1 MSSTYTVRSILGK
14 TRLHR
19 PDLREAEID
28 YLTQETVRKICRL
41 TMLAQENLEYYFNG
55 PIEAFTP
62 VPSNGN
68 KLNRVHQ
75 VRFQDSVIEK
85 PTAPTVTLTP
95 SATGYAT
102 GKRLIYT
109 IVAVGPQ
116 GWVSKHSD
124 LSTVITT
131 SGNLQTIITMPTPPK
146 APNGFYN
153 FNLYKQVLNS
163 SDDKSINGISIA
175 TQAVVTYNSAHGYVA
190 GDYITLFN
198 VDGMTAINGKVLNVV
213 SVTSSVGNYT
223 VTVDLD
229 TTDAAT
235 YAIYTSGG
243 TSSKIN
249 ISGWNRCS
257 TKLTCQQGPNISA
270 VVDSNNRLAGTVTIS
285 NVVYT
290 CVNFETSTSE
300 ISDVPTGD
308 FRTLG
313 EANYQGIK
321 NSLPKPDAVS
331 GTPNLWAYDAEN
343 NEVHLYP
350 PPSVITREVRLTCV
364 VSYIPVGEIDEIPL
378 LQESEDAVIYG
389 TLAEAYML
397 PGPGQNLQLA
407 KNYEIKFNYEMSNLK
422 AVAIQGQSGRLTV
435 TANPLGGR
443 RRKPYGAWGSP
454 WDNSWGW

>member
-19 PDLREAEID
+19 PDLREAEVD

-41 TMLAQENLEYYFNG
+41 TMLAQENLEYHYNG
-55 PIEAFTP
+55 PIQAFTP

-68 KLNRVHQ
+68 ILNRVHQ

-85 PTAPTVTLTP
+85 PQAPTASKIQGP
-95 SATGYAT
+95 TGYTT
-102 GKRLIYT
+102 GDKIVYA

-116 GWVSKHSD
+116 GWVSKYSEIV
-124 LSTVITT
+124 SVSPTSMNTIATVV
-131 SGNLQTIITMPTPPK
+131 MPAPPT

-153 FNLYKQVLNS
+153 FNLYKQVVSVSN
-163 SDDKSINGISIA
+163 DKTITAITRGSTTTLTFGTA
-175 TQAVVTYNSAHGYVA
+175 QT
-190 GDYITLFN
+190 YITVGSYVVLLG
-198 VDGMTAINGKVLNVV
+198 VGGMTALNGKPIKVLSATPNTQIVLDIDTND
-213 SVTSSVGNYT
+213 VT
-223 VTVDLD
+223 
-229 TTDAAT
+229 T
-235 YAIYTSGG
+235 YLPYTSGG
-243 TSSKIN
+243 VATKI
-249 ISGWNRCS
+249 SLSAWQPC
-257 TKLTCQQGPNISA
+257 TTLLTCQQGPIVTA
-270 VVDSNNRLAGTVTIS
+270 IADSNNKQSGTITS
-285 NVVYT
+285 GNATYT
-290 CVNFETSTSE
+290 YVGFNAPTQTLSE
-300 ISDVPTGD
+300 VPTGD
-308 FRTLG
+308 YRTLG
-313 EANYQGIK
+313 EANNQAIR
-321 NSLPKPDAVS
+321 NSLPKPDAVA

-343 NEVHLYP
+343 DEVRLYP
-350 PPSVITREVRLTCV
+350 PPSVITKEVRLTCI

-397 PGPGQNLQLA
+397 PGPGQNLQVA